1 METPELAME
10 GIELALRGAVG
21 EPAFT
26 DAMENALIEAH
37 TVSAQGRSSK
47 SRQRRHSTAEDVP
60 SEPKCDEGALRSRM
74 ERLNAKARTLERD
87 LERHETQSEV
97 LVAVAEV
104 ATRLVDQRQEARG
117 AQWAAYRVEN
127 IGLLT
132 RRIDEN
138 EERAGVLRDELQ
150 TLEQAITTDRTIRD
164 DNQALMIEAKEHAI
178 MPSAPAAPLGS
189 SCTEMSPMAPA
200 VEPFF
205 DLPRTHCHNDWFS

>member
-10 GIELALRGAVG
+10 GIELALRGVVG

-117 AQWAAYRVEN
+117 AQKQKQQKQKKKQEHTSRITMGGSRSRGRSATEIKR
-127 IGLLT
+127 LPRP
-132 RRIDEN
+132 RRSSVCSSGN
-138 EERAGVLRDELQ
+138 
-150 TLEQAITTDRTIRD
+150 T
-164 DNQALMIEAKEHAI
+164 
-178 MPSAPAAPLGS
+178 PLGS
-189 SCTEMSPMAPA
+189 PWTVRCGIRNRY
-200 VEPFF
+200 VETVTRSG
-205 DLPRTHCHNDWFS
+205 RTTWLFANCDQRCPGLKG